1 MHTQLQHCKFLQAK
15 KSKEEDDPLCEKFQ
29 EFEYPQY
36 DDLRA
41 EAFCHQQKRQECLK
55 KAGEA
60 YRMGM
65 KPVAAFYA
73 HQVNVNVVLFAWF
86 WRGT

>member
-1 MHTQLQHCKFLQAK
+1 MG
-15 KSKEEDDPLCEKFQ
+15 EIFQ

-36 DDLRA
+36 EDLRA

-65 KPVAAFYA
+65 KSVAAFYA
-73 HQVNVNVVLFAWF
+73 HQVNVNIMLFCLNLELLKY
-86 WRGT
+86 

>member
-1 MHTQLQHCKFLQAK
+1 MSEA
-15 KSKEEDDPLCEKFQ
+15 FQ
-29 EFEYPQY
+29 DFEYPEY
-36 DDLRA
+36 EDLRA
-41 EAFCHQQKRQECLK
+41 EAFCHQRKRQECLK

-73 HQVNVNVVLFAWF
+73 HQVNRSTVLLA
-86 WRGT
+86 